1 MLVQFVSPILMLM
14 QVIHAMVGYV
24 ELGTDSWIGK
34 ITGNIMGEWA
44 LGRLL
49 FVYTSALMFAL
60 RFFAGPLERVLTP
73 LGLLFSCA
81 VIAAVGLLL
90 LGNVDGVALC
100 LLAVTVYGL
109 GKTFFWPTML
119 AVASERFPRGGAV
132 VIGCVG
138 GAGML
143 SAGLLGGPGIGFKQD
158 YYASTE
164 LKKEAPQTYE
174 RYQNAEEN
182 TFLGVFH
189 VRGLDGQKVAILR
202 LATKK
207 ADTPEQAAA
216 NAKELA
222 TLLENSASFQFTE
235 RSLAALRAKQV
246 PEAVLP
252 TLESWKDKKFRS
264 RDEFARELAQ
274 MFDKFLLSSL
284 SVWWE
289 KAAPFARTDIEPIE
303 AADLH
308 GGRMALIWTAAVPA
322 TMAVLYLLL
331 LGYFKLQ
338 GGYKPVVL
346 EGGGTELGTG
356 ES

>member
-1 MLVQFVSPILMLM
+1 
-14 QVIHAMVGYV
+14 
-24 ELGTDSWIGK
+24 
-34 ITGNIMGEWA
+34 
-44 LGRLL
+44 
-49 FVYTSALMFAL
+49 
-60 RFFAGPLERVLTP
+60 
-73 LGLLFSCA
+73 
-81 VIAAVGLLL
+81 
-90 LGNVDGVALC
+90 
-100 LLAVTVYGL
+100 LAVTVYGF

-164 LKKEAPQTYE
+164 LKREAPETFK
-174 RYQNAEEN
+174 RYKAEEEN

-189 VRGLDGQKVAILR
+189 VRGLDGQKVGILR

-207 ADTPEQAAA
+207 TETPEQASA

-222 TLLENSASFQFTE
+222 KMLEKPALATWWQADKQFANE
-235 RSLAALRAKQV
+235 
-246 PEAVLP
+246 
-252 TLESWKDKKFRS
+252 DK
-264 RDEFARELAQ
+264 
-274 MFDKFLLSSL
+274 
-284 SVWWE
+284 
-289 KAAPFARTDIEPIE
+289 PPIE

-331 LGYFKLQ
+331 LGYFRLK

-346 EGGGTELGTG
+346 ESGGTELGTA